1 LLSLPEAPKQTLAV
15 PGAVELGPCRY
26 TPERWRTASAA
37 PSTEG
42 REYAGVDRI
51 SDLPDGILGDIVSL
65 LPTAEG
71 ARTQI
76 LKRRWRHIWR
86 CSAPL
91 NLDCCTL
98 VARGGG
104 REAEDEL
111 VGLIPSILS
120 SHQGTGRR
128 FHVPSSR
135 HSDRAATIEAW
146 LQSAALDNLQE
157 LDLWCTH
164 TYLYDYV
171 PLPPAVFRF
180 SATVRVVTIANCNL
194 RDSAVQGLQFPQ
206 LKQLGFKDIIIM
218 EDSLHHMIAACPDLE
233 CLMIERSLGFACVR
247 INSLSLRSIGVST
260 DHPHPHELQFV
271 ELVIDNAP
279 CLKRLLHL
287 EMCYHLDMHITVIS
301 APKLETLS
309 CCSSV
314 SRSSTKLSFGSAA
327 IQGLH
332 IDSLTTVV
340 RTVQI
345 LAVEMHS
352 LCLDTIIDF
361 MKCFPC
367 LQKLYIK
374 SFVSGNNW
382 WQRKHRNVIKSLD
395 IRLKTIALESYGGNQ
410 SDINFVTFF
419 VLNARVLELMT
430 FDVCSEHY
438 TVEFLAEQYRKL
450 QLDKRASRAARF
462 HFTSNRCVRG
472 IPYIGRAGDLDL
484 TDPFRF

>member
-1 LLSLPEAPKQTLAV
+1 MPEAPKQTLAV

-76 LKRRWRHIWR
+76 L
-86 CSAPL
+86 

-111 VGLIPSILS
+111 VGLISSILS

-164 TYLYDYV
+164 TYLDDYV

-180 SATVRVVTIANCNL
+180 SATLRVVTIANCNL

-206 LKQLGFKDIIIM
+206 LKQLGFKDIIIT

-279 CLKRLLHL
+279 
-287 EMCYHLDMHITVIS
+287 S
-301 APKLETLS
+301 
-309 CCSSV
+309 
-314 SRSSTKLSFGSAA
+314 
-327 IQGLH
+327 
-332 IDSLTTVV
+332 
-340 RTVQI
+340 
-345 LAVEMHS
+345 
-352 LCLDTIIDF
+352 
-361 MKCFPC
+361 
-367 LQKLYIK
+367 
-374 SFVSGNNW
+374 
-382 WQRKHRNVIKSLD
+382 
-395 IRLKTIALESYGGNQ
+395 
-410 SDINFVTFF
+410 
-419 VLNARVLELMT
+419 
-430 FDVCSEHY
+430 
-438 TVEFLAEQYRKL
+438 
-450 QLDKRASRAARF
+450 
-462 HFTSNRCVRG
+462 
-472 IPYIGRAGDLDL
+472 
-484 TDPFRF
+484 

>member
-1 LLSLPEAPKQTLAV
+1 
-15 PGAVELGPCRY
+15 
-26 TPERWRTASAA
+26 
-37 PSTEG
+37 
-42 REYAGVDRI
+42 
-51 SDLPDGILGDIVSL
+51 
-65 LPTAEG
+65 
-71 ARTQI
+71 
-76 LKRRWRHIWR
+76 
-86 CSAPL
+86 
-91 NLDCCTL
+91 
-98 VARGGG
+98 
-104 REAEDEL
+104 
-111 VGLIPSILS
+111 
-120 SHQGTGRR
+120 
-128 FHVPSSR
+128 
-135 HSDRAATIEAW
+135 
-146 LQSAALDNLQE
+146 
-157 LDLWCTH
+157 
-164 TYLYDYV
+164 
-171 PLPPAVFRF
+171 
-180 SATVRVVTIANCNL
+180 
-194 RDSAVQGLQFPQ
+194 
-206 LKQLGFKDIIIM
+206 M
-218 EDSLHHMIAACPDLE
+218 
-233 CLMIERSLGFACVR
+233 
-247 INSLSLRSIGVST
+247 
-260 DHPHPHELQFV
+260 
-271 ELVIDNAP
+271 
-279 CLKRLLHL
+279 LHL

-472 IPYIGRAGDLDL
+472 IPYIGCAGDLDL